1 MTKLPCLTF
10 SAGSAGS
17 ASDLSQPDLFGQ
29 SPSVS
34 ENHIAK
40 PSSESTGPT
49 RRSSTMSAPSPQMD
63 LEESTSL
70 RAAGRANLGV
80 RPGSSE
86 AQQMT
91 VTSGR
96 KWLALLQSYNL
107 NGLLARTCEV
117 LLVNQWGSSA
127 AFLTWK
133 ASATKPRHLLFQL
146 APSMPRTGE
155 IGSGLLHT
163 PTSTA
168 NQMAPSMKNRDPG
181 SWWPTPTA
189 SEGTGAQPNTGR
201 AGGSSLRETVKLWAT
216 PTAAIAVGSTC
227 QVSKGK
233 RDLRL
238 EVDGQ
243 LNPTWVEW
251 LMGFPIGWTDLKP
264 SEMPLSRKSSRK
276 SGGRSSQRST
286 RDER

>member
-49 RRSSTMSAPSPQMD
+49 RQSSMTSTPSQQMN
-63 LEESTSL
+63 LEELTSL
-70 RAAGRANLGV
+70 SAGSPANLGPK
-80 RPGSSE
+80 PGSSE
-86 AQQMT
+86 ARRMT

-127 AFLTWK
+127 AFLTWN

-168 NQMAPSMKNRDPG
+168 NQMAPSMKSRDPG
-181 SWWPTPTA
+181 SW
-189 SEGTGAQPNTGR
+189 
-201 AGGSSLRETVKLWAT
+201 WAT

-227 QVSKGK
+227 QDSKGK

-243 LNPTWVEW
+243 LNPTFVEW

-276 SGGRSSQRST
+276 SAKPSSQRST